1 MFLSGP
7 NLSLMHHSIRIYV
20 MMRPLK
26 KVMKSL
32 FQWGPA
38 EEIHIVKVKKI
49 IYATTANA
57 PYPFERCKR
66 SLKSWRQEVIWQPSR
81 RISLR

>member
-1 MFLSGP
+1 MFCQVEFIP
-7 NLSLMHHSIRIYV
+7 DA
-20 MMRPLK
+20 PLYTYLCDDETVK
-26 KVMKSL
+26 EGDEVVVPV
-32 FQWGPA
+32 GPA

-66 SLKSWRQEVIWQPSR
+66 SLKSWRQEVIWRPSR